1 MQDPKS
7 GKNASS
13 EEHQFNDLIDLS
25 DEEKSLVDK
34 APEEEAP
41 KPIISIVGRPNVGK
55 STLYNRLTRSRD
67 AIVDDRPGVTRD
79 RMVGVGRIGRK
90 PYWVVDTG
98 GIESDDEGIHVLMK
112 DQVDHALDDSDA
124 VIFIVD
130 GRDGATPVDFE
141 IAKQLRLNDRIK
153 VYLAVNKA
161 EGLNKGIVGSD
172 FYQLG
177 LDEPIIISGK
187 NGDGVQKLLGLV
199 LEETQGRIKEEST
212 YEIPTGVARLAIVGR
227 PNVGKSTLLNSLV
240 GEERMVVFD
249 MPGTTRDSIH
259 VPFHFNDKEYVLID
273 TAGMRKKSRID
284 DRVERFSVMKT
295 LRAVEL
301 AQVVAV
307 VLDARDG
314 IVDQDNR
321 LINLVF
327 NSGRSLMIL
336 VNKWDGMDKY
346 DREQVRAQIDRK
358 FSHMGNIPIEFIS
371 AKYGKG
377 INVIMPLVD
386 KLYDS
391 AMTNMGTGRINTI
404 LKDAEERRNPPMVG
418 NFRIKL
424 KFGHQGGMNP
434 PHVIIHGNQ
443 LEKLPQTYQRYLSN
457 TFEKAFDMVGTKV
470 RLSFKTSDNPFHTVL
485 DKPSRKS
492 KDKVK
497 FRGSRKKSGRTGG
510 D

>member
-1 MQDPKS
+1 VEQEDIIETIPTV
-7 GKNASS
+7 
-13 EEHQFNDLIDLS
+13 
-25 DEEKSLVDK
+25 EK
-34 APEEEAP
+34 P

-79 RMVGVGRIGRK
+79 RMVGVGRIGGT

-98 GIESDDEGIHVLMK
+98 GIESDNDEIHNLMR
-112 DQVDHALDDSDA
+112 DQVNQALQDSDA

-130 GRDGATPVDFE
+130 GRDGATAVDFE
-141 IAKQLRLNDRIK
+141 IAEQLRRNTGIT
-153 VYLAVNKA
+153 VYLSVNKA
-161 EGLNKGIVGSD
+161 EGLNKGMIASD

-177 LDEPIIISGK
+177 LSDPHIISGK
-187 NGDGVQKLLGLV
+187 NGDGVNLLMNQILT
-199 LEETQGRIKEEST
+199 ETEGKRDAENSD
-212 YEIPTGVARLAIVGR
+212 YDIPAGVAKLAIVGR
-227 PNVGKSTLLNSLV
+227 PNVGKSTLVNTLV
-240 GEERMVVFD
+240 GEERVVVFD

-259 VPFHFNDKEYVLID
+259 VPFKVGDKEYVLID

-307 VLDARDG
+307 VIDAQDG

-327 NSGRSLMIL
+327 SSGRSLMIL
-336 VNKWDGMDKY
+336 VNKWDGMSKY
-346 DREQVRAQIDRK
+346 DKEQVRAQIDRK

-377 INVIMPLVD
+377 VHTIMPLVD
-386 KLYDS
+386 KLYES
-391 AMTNMGTGRINTI
+391 AMTDMSTGQINRI
-404 LKDAEERRNPPMVG
+404 LADAEEKRNPPMVG
-418 NFRIKL
+418 NYRIKL

-443 LEKLPQTYQRYLSN
+443 LDKLPKTYERYISN
-457 TFEKAFDMVGTKV
+457 TFERAYDMVGTKV
-470 RLSFKTSDNPFHTVL
+470 RLTFKTSENPYEP
-485 DKPSRKS
+485 DKSSRKS

-497 FRGSRKKSGRTGG
+497 YRGGGRRKSKG
-510 D
+510 DDNQ

>member
-1 MQDPKS
+1 MNDHENSINPDLDKF
-7 GKNASS
+7 
-13 EEHQFNDLIDLS
+13 EES
-25 DEEKSLVDK
+25 PPGVEK
-34 APEEEAP
+34 P

-79 RMVGVGRIGRK
+79 RMVGVGRVGK
-90 PYWVVDTG
+90 NPYWIVDTG
-98 GIESDDEGIHVLMK
+98 GIESDDEEIHVLMK
-112 DQVDHALDDSDA
+112 DQVDVALQDSDA

-130 GRDGATPVDFE
+130 GRDGATPVDYD
-141 IAKQLRLNDRIK
+141 IAKQLRRNTGIT
-153 VYLAVNKA
+153 VYVAINKS
-161 EGLNKGIVGSD
+161 EGLNKGVVASD
-172 FYQLG
+172 FFQLG
-177 LDEPIIISGK
+177 LDNPHIISGK
-187 NGDGVQKLLGLV
+187 NGDGVNKLLNLI
-199 LEETQGRIKEEST
+199 LEETEVKQKESAAE
-212 YEIPTGVARLAIVGR
+212 YDIPEGVAKLAIVGR
-227 PNVGKSTLLNSLV
+227 PNVGKSTLVNTLV
-240 GEERMVVFD
+240 GEERVVVFD

-259 VPFHFNDKEYVLID
+259 VPFEFDEKEYVLID

-336 VNKWDGMDKY
+336 VNKWDGMSKY

-358 FSHMGNIPIEFIS
+358 FGHMGNIPIEFIS
-371 AKYGKG
+371 AKFGKG
-377 INVIMPLVD
+377 INVIMPLID

-391 AMTNMGTGRINTI
+391 AMTDMGTGRINQI
-404 LKDAEERRNPPMVG
+404 LKSAEEKRNPPMVG
-418 NFRIKL
+418 SHRIKL
-424 KFGHQGGMNP
+424 KFAHQGGMNP
-434 PHVIIHGNQ
+434 PHVIVHGNQ
-443 LEKLPQTYQRYLSN
+443 LDKLPQTYQRYLSN
-457 TFEKAFDMVGTKV
+457 TFERAFDMVGTKV
-470 RLSFKTSDNPFHTVL
+470 KLSFKTSDNPY
-485 DKPSRKS
+485 KPPERPSRKS

-497 FRGSRKKSGRTGG
+497 YRGGPRK
-510 D
+510 

>member
-1 MQDPKS
+1 MEEQDII
-7 GKNASS
+7 
-13 EEHQFNDLIDLS
+13 EL
-25 DEEKSLVDK
+25 
-34 APEEEAP
+34 APTVEQP

-79 RMVGVGRIGRK
+79 RMVGVGRIGDD

-98 GIESDDEGIHVLMK
+98 GIESDDEEIHVLMK
-112 DQVDHALDDSDA
+112 DQVDQALHDSDA
-124 VIFIVD
+124 VIFLVD

-141 IAKQLRLNDRIK
+141 IADQIRRNKHMTI
-153 VYLAVNKA
+153 YLAVNKA
-161 EGLNKGIVGSD
+161 EGLNKGMIAAD

-177 LDEPIIISGK
+177 LSEPHIVSGK
-187 NGDGVQKLLGLV
+187 NGDGINALMNLV
-199 LEETQGRIKEEST
+199 LSETQGRRDAERND
-212 YEIPTGVARLAIVGR
+212 YDIPTGVAKLAIVGR
-227 PNVGKSTLLNSLV
+227 PNVGKSTLVNTLV
-240 GEERMVVFD
+240 GEERVVVFD
-249 MPGTTRDSIH
+249 MPGTTRDSIY
-259 VPFHFNDKEYVLID
+259 VPFSVNDTEYVLID

-307 VLDARDG
+307 VIDARDG

-327 NSGRSLMIL
+327 SSGRSLMIL
-336 VNKWDGMDKY
+336 VNKWDGMSKY
-346 DREQVRAQIDRK
+346 DKDQIRAQIDRK

-377 INVIMPLVD
+377 VHVIMPLVD
-386 KLYDS
+386 KLYES
-391 AMTNMGTGRINTI
+391 AMTDMGTGVVNRI
-404 LKDAEERRNPPMVG
+404 LKEAEERRNPPMVG
-418 NFRIKL
+418 NYRIKI

-434 PHVIIHGNQ
+434 PHVIVHGNQ
-443 LEKLPQTYQRYLSN
+443 LDKLPKTYERYLSN

-470 RLSFKTSDNPFHTVL
+470 RLSFKTSENPYEPNQF
-485 DKPSRKS
+485 SRKS

-497 FRGSRKKSGRTGG
+497 YRGGGRKK

>member
-1 MQDPKS
+1 VDTTETSEAVPEFDKS
-7 GKNASS
+7 V
-13 EEHQFNDLIDLS
+13 
-25 DEEKSLVDK
+25 EK
-34 APEEEAP
+34 P

-79 RMVGVGRIGRK
+79 RMVGVGRVGRDA
-90 PYWVVDTG
+90 YWVVDTG
-98 GIESDDEGIHVLMK
+98 GIESDNEEIHSLMK
-112 DQVDHALDDSDA
+112 QQVDLALQDSDA
-124 VIFIVD
+124 VVFIVD
-130 GRDGATPVDFE
+130 GRDGATPVDFD
-141 IAKQLRLNDRIK
+141 IAKQLRRNKGIS
-153 VYLAVNKA
+153 VYLAINKA
-161 EGLNKGIVGSD
+161 EGLDKAMIAAD

-177 LDEPIIISGK
+177 LDNPYVVSGK
-187 NGDGVQKLLGLV
+187 NGDGVNKLMNLILT
-199 LEETQGRIKEEST
+199 ETEGQASDVDSS
-212 YEIPTGVARLAIVGR
+212 YQIPVGVAKLAIVGR
-227 PNVGKSTLLNSLV
+227 PNVGKSTLVNTLV
-240 GEERMVVFD
+240 GEERVVVYD

-259 VPFHFNDKEYVLID
+259 VPFKFNDKEYVLID

-307 VLDARDG
+307 VLDAREG

-336 VNKWDGMDKY
+336 VNKWDGMSKY
-346 DREQVRAQIDRK
+346 DREQIRAQIDRK
-358 FSHMGNIPIEFIS
+358 FAHMGNIPIEFIS

-377 INVIMPLVD
+377 VNVVMPLID
-386 KLYDS
+386 RLYDS
-391 AMTNMGTGRINTI
+391 AMKDMGTGEINRI
-404 LKDAEERRNPPMVG
+404 LKDAEEKRNPPMVG
-418 NFRIKL
+418 NYRIKL
-424 KFGHQGGMNP
+424 KFAHQGGMNP

-443 LEKLPQTYQRYLSN
+443 LDKLPQTYHRYLSN
-457 TFEKAFDMVGTKV
+457 TFEKAYDLVGTKV
-470 RLSFKTSDNPFHTVL
+470 RLSFKTSENPYEPPAR
-485 DKPSRKS
+485 PSRKS

-497 FRGSRKKSGRTGG
+497 YRGGGRKKGSAK

>member
-1 MQDPKS
+1 M
-7 GKNASS
+7 
-13 EEHQFNDLIDLS
+13 EH
-25 DEEKSLVDK
+25 
-34 APEEEAP
+34 PEFIEEAPTEEQP

-79 RMVGVGRIGRK
+79 RMVGIGRVGSL

-98 GIESDDEGIHVLMK
+98 GIESDNEEIHNLMK
-112 DQVDHALDDSDA
+112 LQVDQALQDSDA

-130 GRDGATPVDFE
+130 ARDGATPVDFE
-141 IAKQLRLNDRIK
+141 IAAQLRRNKNIN
-153 VYLAVNKA
+153 VYLAINKA
-161 EGLNKGIVGSD
+161 EGLDKNTIAAD

-177 LDEPIIISGK
+177 LDQPYVISGK
-187 NGDGVQKLLGLV
+187 NGDGVNRLIDLILDQTIGHQ
-199 LEETQGRIKEEST
+199 TD
-212 YEIPTGVARLAIVGR
+212 YDIPTGVAKLAIVGR
-227 PNVGKSTLLNSLV
+227 PNVGKSTLVNSLV
-240 GEERMVVFD
+240 GEERVVVYD
-249 MPGTTRDSIH
+249 MPGTTRDSIY
-259 VPFHFNDKEYVLID
+259 VPFRSGEKEYVLID

-295 LRAVEL
+295 LRAVEM

-307 VLDARDG
+307 VLDAQEG

-336 VNKWDGMDKY
+336 VNKWDGMSQY
-346 DREQVRAQIDRK
+346 DRDQIKAQIDRK
-358 FSHMGNIPIEFIS
+358 FRYMGNIPIEFIS
-371 AKYGKG
+371 AKFGKG
-377 INVIMPLVD
+377 IKTVMPLID
-386 KLYDS
+386 NLYAS
-391 AMTNMGTGRINTI
+391 AMTDMGTGRINRI
-404 LKDAEERRNPPMVG
+404 LRDAEEKRNPPMIG

-424 KFGHQGGMNP
+424 KFAHQGGMNP
-434 PHVIIHGNQ
+434 PHIIIHGNQ
-443 LEKLPQTYQRYLSN
+443 LDKLPQTYQRYLSN
-457 TFEKAFDMVGTKV
+457 TFEKAFSLVGTKV
-470 RLSFKTSDNPFHTVL
+470 RLSFKTSSNPYEKS

-497 FRGSRKKSGRTGG
+497 RRGRKK

>member
-1 MQDPKS
+1 MEDQAFTHTSPTV
-7 GKNASS
+7 
-13 EEHQFNDLIDLS
+13 EQ
-25 DEEKSLVDK
+25 
-34 APEEEAP
+34 P

-79 RMVGVGRIGRK
+79 RMVGVGRIGRS

-98 GIESDDEGIHVLMK
+98 GIESDNEEIHALMK
-112 DQVDHALDDSDA
+112 EQVDFALQDSDA

-141 IAKQLRLNDRIK
+141 IAKQLRRNKGIS
-153 VYLAVNKA
+153 VYLAINKA
-161 EGLNKGIVGSD
+161 EGLDKAVIATD

-177 LDEPIIISGK
+177 LDTPSVISGK
-187 NGDGVQKLLGLV
+187 NGDGVARLIDRV
-199 LEETQGRIKEEST
+199 LEETEGRQKETKSE
-212 YEIPTGVARLAIVGR
+212 YEIPAGVAKLAIVGR
-227 PNVGKSTLLNSLV
+227 PNVGKSTLLNTLV
-240 GEERMVVFD
+240 GKERVVVYD

-259 VPFHFNDKEYVLID
+259 VPFKVGDKEYVLID

-327 NSGRSLMIL
+327 SSGRSLMIL
-336 VNKWDGMDKY
+336 VNKWDGMSKY

-358 FSHMGNIPIEFIS
+358 FAHMGNIPIEFIS
-371 AKYGKG
+371 AKQGKG
-377 INVIMPLVD
+377 VNVIMPLVD
-386 KLYDS
+386 KLYES
-391 AMTNMGTGRINTI
+391 AMTDMGTGRINRI
-404 LKDAEERRNPPMVG
+404 LKEAEEKRNPPMVG
-418 NFRIKL
+418 NYRIKL

-443 LEKLPQTYQRYLSN
+443 LDKLPQTYQRYLSN
-457 TFEKAFDMVGTKV
+457 TFERDFDMVGTKV
-470 RLSFKTSDNPFHTVL
+470 RLSFKTSENPYKPS
-485 DKPSRKS
+485 DRPSRKS
-492 KDKVK
+492 KDHVK
-497 FRGSRKKSGRTGG
+497 YRGRTKK
-510 D
+510 

>member
-1 MQDPKS
+1 MSTDQEQAHSD
-7 GKNASS
+7 AL
-13 EEHQFNDLIDLS
+13 EDLEQS
-25 DEEKSLVDK
+25 MEV
-34 APEEEAP
+34 APA

-79 RMVGVGRIGRK
+79 RMVGVGRIGRL
-90 PYWVVDTG
+90 PYWIVDTG
-98 GIESDDEGIHVLMK
+98 GIESDDQEIHSLMK
-112 DQVDHALDDSDA
+112 YQVDQALHDSDA

-141 IAKQLRLNDRIK
+141 IAKQLRKHTGIK
-153 VYLAVNKA
+153 PYLAINKA
-161 EGLNKGIVGSD
+161 EGLDKEMIAAE

-177 LDEPIIISGK
+177 LEQLHTISGK
-187 NGDGVQKLLGLV
+187 NGDGVTRLLDSILAEV
-199 LEETQGRIKEEST
+199 TGRHQAQ
-212 YEIPTGVARLAIVGR
+212 YAIPSGVAKLAIVGR
-227 PNVGKSTLLNSLV
+227 PNVGKSTLVNSLV
-240 GEERMVVFD
+240 GEERVVVYD

-259 VPFHFNDKEYVLID
+259 VPFKANGKEYVLID

-307 VLDARDG
+307 VLDAREG

-327 NSGRSLMIL
+327 QSGRSLMLLI
-336 VNKWDGMDKY
+336 NKWDGMSDYERQQIK
-346 DREQVRAQIDRK
+346 AQIDRK

-371 AKYGKG
+371 AKYAKG
-377 INVIMPLVD
+377 IKRVMPLVD
-386 KLYDS
+386 KLYSS
-391 AMTNMGTGRINTI
+391 AMTDMGTGEINRI
-404 LKDAEERRNPPMVG
+404 LKDAEEKRNPPMVG

-424 KFGHQGGMNP
+424 KFAHQGGMNP

-443 LEKLPQTYQRYLSN
+443 LDKLPQTYQRYLSN
-457 TFEKAFDMVGTKV
+457 TFEKAFDMLGTKV
-470 RLSFKTSDNPFHTVL
+470 RLSFKTSENPYETSS
-485 DKPSRKS
+485 KPSRKS

-497 FRGSRKKSGRTGG
+497 RRGRK
-510 D
+510 

>member
-1 MQDPKS
+1 MGTNEISKAVPESDQELDTELEK
-7 GKNASS
+7 K
-13 EEHQFNDLIDLS
+13 ID
-25 DEEKSLVDK
+25 K
-34 APEEEAP
+34 P
-41 KPIISIVGRPNVGK
+41 KPIVSIVGRPNVGK

-79 RMVGVGRIGRK
+79 RMVGVGRVGSE

-98 GIESDDEGIHVLMK
+98 GIESDSEEIHSLMK
-112 DQVDHALDDSDA
+112 HQVDVALQDSDA
-124 VIFIVD
+124 VVFIVD
-130 GRDGATPVDFE
+130 ARDGATPVDFE
-141 IAKQLRLNDRIK
+141 IAEQLRRNKAIS

-161 EGLNKGIVGSD
+161 EGLDKAMVAAD

-177 LDEPIIISGK
+177 LSNLNVISGK
-187 NGDGVQKLLGLV
+187 NGDGITKLMNLI
-199 LEETQGRIKEEST
+199 LEQTQGKAGETDNS
-212 YEIPTGVARLAIVGR
+212 YQIPAGVAKLAIVGR
-227 PNVGKSTLLNSLV
+227 PNVGKSTLVNTLV
-240 GEERMVVFD
+240 GEERVVVFD

-259 VPFHFNDKEYVLID
+259 VPFKFGEKEYVLID

-314 IVDQDNR
+314 VVDQDNR

-336 VNKWDGMDKY
+336 VNKWDGMSKY
-346 DREQVRAQIDRK
+346 DREQIKAQIDRK
-358 FSHMGNIPIEFIS
+358 FGHMGNIPIEFIS

-377 INVIMPLVD
+377 VNVVMPLID
-386 KLYDS
+386 RLYDS
-391 AMTNMGTGRINTI
+391 AMIDMGTGEINRI
-404 LKDAEERRNPPMVG
+404 LKDAEQRRNPPMVG
-418 NFRIKL
+418 NYRIKL
-424 KFGHQGGMNP
+424 KFAHQGGMNP
-434 PHVIIHGNQ
+434 PHVIVHGNQ
-443 LEKLPQTYQRYLSN
+443 LDKLPLTYHRYLSN
-457 TFEKAFDMVGTKV
+457 TFESAYKLIGTKV
-470 RLSFKTSDNPFHTVL
+470 RLSFKTSENPYEP
-485 DKPSRKS
+485 KPSRKS

-497 FRGSRKKSGRTGG
+497 YRGGGRKKS

>member
-1 MQDPKS
+1 
-7 GKNASS
+7 
-13 EEHQFNDLIDLS
+13 
-25 DEEKSLVDK
+25 VDNQ
-34 APEEEAP
+34 EIIEAVPTVENP

-79 RMVGVGRIGRK
+79 RMVGVGRVG
-90 PYWVVDTG
+90 PEAYWIVDTG
-98 GIESDDEGIHVLMK
+98 GIESDNEEIHNLMK
-112 DQVDHALDDSDA
+112 LQVDQALQDSDA

-141 IAKQLRLNDRIK
+141 IAEQLRRNEQNTGTKKRQI
-153 VYLAVNKA
+153 YLAVNKA
-161 EGLNKGIVGSD
+161 EGLDKAMIAAD

-177 LDEPIIISGK
+177 LDQPYIISGK
-187 NGDGVQKLLGLV
+187 NGDGVTKLMNLI
-199 LEETQGRIKEEST
+199 LERTDGQLNHAS
-212 YEIPTGVARLAIVGR
+212 YDIPVGVAKLAIVGR
-227 PNVGKSTLLNSLV
+227 PNVGKSTLVNSLV
-240 GEERMVVFD
+240 GEERVVVYD

-259 VPFHFNDKEYVLID
+259 VPFKVGDKEYVLID

-307 VLDARDG
+307 VLDAREG

-327 NSGRSLMIL
+327 SSGRSLMIL
-336 VNKWDGMDKY
+336 INKWDGMGQY
-346 DREQVRAQIDRK
+346 EREQIKAQIDRK
-358 FSHMGNIPIEFIS
+358 FGHMGNIPIEFIS
-371 AKYGKG
+371 AKFGKG
-377 INVIMPLVD
+377 TKVIMPLID
-386 KLYDS
+386 RLYES
-391 AMTNMGTGRINTI
+391 AMTDMGTGRINTI
-404 LKDAEERRNPPMVG
+404 LKDVEERRTPPMVG
-418 NFRIKL
+418 NHRIKI
-424 KFGHQGGMNP
+424 KFAHQGGMNP
-434 PHVIIHGNQ
+434 PHLIIHGNQ
-443 LEKLPQTYQRYLSN
+443 LDKLPQTYQRYISN
-457 TFEKAFDMVGTKV
+457 AFEKAYNLIGTKV
-470 RLSFKTSDNPFHTVL
+470 KLTLRTSENPYQPA

-497 FRGSRKKSGRTGG
+497 FRGSRKKSGR